1 MRPVRIIIG
10 FVMAC
15 LAAAATLVMFVYT
28 PAELASLPSD
38 MIGDRL
44 LQAGMFALIVTPHV
58 VTFAVVPALV
68 GIGFGEARG
77 IGAWLFYGL
86 VGVAIA
92 SLGFLTQHFTEAPGQ
107 PTILR
112 NYALF
117 AFLTAG
123 FVGGLVYWLFSGRA
137 ARGTG
142 PAAPAP
148 VAAPSAES
156 SGAAAA

>member
-1 MRPVRIIIG
+1 
-10 FVMAC
+10 
-15 LAAAATLVMFVYT
+15 
-28 PAELASLPSD
+28 

-156 SGAAAA
+156 SGAAVA